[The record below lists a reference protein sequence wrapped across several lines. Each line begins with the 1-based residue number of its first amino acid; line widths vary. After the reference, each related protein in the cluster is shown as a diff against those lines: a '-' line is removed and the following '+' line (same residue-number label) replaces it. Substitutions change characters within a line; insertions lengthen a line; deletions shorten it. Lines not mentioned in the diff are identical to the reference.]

1 MAWAVEIPTHGRKDQ
16 TMAERI
22 QRDTAKIYQ
31 FPAGG
36 RAGRATA
43 IKSTEDHAVA
53 ARHPRVDFGS
63 GWYHDAAIEA
73 ERPAKH

>member
-1 MAWAVEIPTHGRKDQ
+1 MALAVEIPTHGREDK

-22 QRDTAKIYQ
+22 QRETAKIYQ

-36 RAGRATA
+36 RASSATGN
-43 IKSTEDHAVA
+43 KRTEDVAAA